1 MTKSVPPGA
10 RALACALALLLSWPA
25 PSAPGP
31 APRATPYPVLFVT
44 QVPWPYDFTTVN
56 STFGNHQGDLDAAPR
71 GGDLWIRYPD
81 GTLKNLTETA
91 GLGTAGFQGTSG
103 IAVREPSVHW
113 SGTKALFSMVV
124 GSPAQQYQGG
134 EWYWQLYE
142 VTGLGPTET
151 PVIRRVEGQPAD
163 FNNVSPV
170 YGRDD
175 RILFTSD
182 RPRSG
187 ERHLWPQL
195 DEYEEAPT
203 VTGIWALDPA
213 TGSLTLL
220 NHSPSGAFSPS
231 VDSFGRV
238 VFTRW
243 DHLQRDQQ
251 ADADATGPNVYGTFD
266 YADESAGAARLDQRV
281 EVFPEPRPSR
291 TDLLAGT
298 NLNGHT
304 LNHFFPWQ
312 VNEDGTEE
320 ETLVHV
326 GRHDLHSYFDRVFDD
341 DPNLVEF
348 VPPAGR
354 ANPNPIL
361 NMFQVREDPLVPGRY
376 VGVDAPEFATHA
388 SGQVIAVTAPPTL
401 PADQLAVAYLT
412 PRATFGTTPDGQ
424 SPSPD
429 HSGHYRNPLPL
440 SDGTLVA
447 AHSADT
453 RADANT
459 GTRAAPGSRYAF
471 RLKPLVPSGGT
482 LLPGAPLTPG
492 LAKTVSFWDPDVL
505 VSYSGPLWELDPVEV
520 RPRPRPARRVP
531 ALAPQ
536 EEGAFAAEGVEV
548 TAFAR
553 WLRQNGLA
561 LIVSRNVTTRDEA
574 DRQQP
579 FNLKV
584 AGSSTQTLGA
594 SGKLYEVAHQQL
606 FQADQLRGLGG
617 TASPRPGR
625 RVLARVQHDGMG
637 FNPPNPLGPASSV
650 PVAPDGSVAALVP
663 AHRAVTWMLTDAA
676 GTGVVRE
683 RYWLTF
689 QPGEIRL
696 CTSCHGLSSRDQAGQ
711 GVPAN
716 EPQALRTLLS
726 HWKATAAPPPLPP
739 ETRFYT
745 TTPCRLVDTRRAGA
759 SPLVPGGE
767 RLLAA
772 AGVCGVP
779 ADARALSVNVT
790 VTEPTAGGNL
800 RLYPGDSPVPLA
812 SSINFRAG
820 QTRANNAVVPL
831 AADGSAGFGVRND
844 APGTVHLVVDVNG
857 YFR

>member
-1 MTKSVPPGA
+1 MTRTAPAGT
-10 RALACALALLLSWPA
+10 RALACALTFLLPFLA
-25 PSAPGP
+25 AAAPGP
-31 APRATPYPVLFVT
+31 APAATPYPILFVT

-56 STFGNHQGDLDAAPR
+56 STFGNHLGDPDAAPR

-81 GTLKNLTETA
+81 GTLKNLTQSA
-91 GLGTAGFQGTSG
+91 GLGTTGFQGADG

-113 SGTKALFSMVV
+113 SGTKALFSMLV
-124 GSPAQQYQGG
+124 GSPTQQYQQG
-134 EWYWQLYE
+134 EWYWQIHE
-142 VTGLGPTET
+142 VSGLGPADT

-170 YGRDD
+170 YGSDD

-195 DEYEEAPT
+195 DEYEEAAT

-213 TGSLTLL
+213 TGSITLL

-251 ADADATGPNVYGTFD
+251 ADADATGGGTYGTFD
-266 YADESAGAARLDQRV
+266 YADETAGAARLDQRV
-281 EVFPEPRPSR
+281 EVFPEPRSSR

-298 NLNGHT
+298 NLRGHS

-326 GRHDLHSYFDRVFDD
+326 GRHELHSYFDRVFDD

-348 VPPAGR
+348 IAAGGR
-354 ANPNPIL
+354 TNPNPIL

-388 SGQVIAVTAPPTL
+388 AGQVIALAAPPSL
-401 PADQLAVAYLT
+401 PADGLSVSYLT
-412 PRATFGTTPDGQ
+412 HRDTFGATPDGQ
-424 SPSPD
+424 SPSPN

-440 SDGTLVA
+440 SDGTLIA
-447 AHSADT
+447 AHAAET

-459 GTRAAPGSRYAF
+459 GARANPGSRYAF
-471 RLKPLVPSGGT
+471 RLKALVPSGGT
-482 LLPGAPLTPG
+482 LVAGAPLTAG
-492 LAKTVSFWDPDVL
+492 ISKTVSFWDPDVL
-505 VSYSGPLWELDPVEV
+505 VSFSGTLWELDPVEV

-536 EEGAFAAEGVEV
+536 EAGAFAAEGVDV
-548 TAFAR
+548 PAFSR
-553 WLRQNGLA
+553 WLRGHDLA
-561 LIVSRNVTTRDEA
+561 LIVSRNVTTRDQA

-584 AGSSTQTLGA
+584 AGSSTQTVGA
-594 SGKLYEVAHQQL
+594 TGKLYEVAHQQL

-625 RVLARVQHDGMG
+625 RVLARPQHDGTA
-637 FNPPNPLGPASSV
+637 FNPPNPSGPASSV
-650 PVAPDGSVAALVP
+650 KVAADGSTAALVP
-663 AHRAVTWMLTDAA
+663 AHRAVSWMLTDAA

-696 CTSCHGLSSRDQAGQ
+696 CTSCHGLNSKDQAGQ

-716 EPQALRTLLS
+716 EPQALRALLT
-726 HWKATAAPPPLPP
+726 HWKATAAPPPLSP
-739 ETRFYT
+739 ETRFFT
-745 TTPCRLVDTRRAGA
+745 ATPCRLADTRRSGA

-767 RLLAA
+767 RRVQV
-772 AGVCGVP
+772 AGVCGIP

-790 VTEPTAGGNL
+790 VTEPTAPGNL
-800 RLYPGDSPVPLA
+800 RLYPGDTAVPLA
-812 SSINFRAG
+812 SSLNFKAG

-831 AADGSAGFGVRND
+831 SSDGSASFGIRND

-857 YFR
+857 WYR